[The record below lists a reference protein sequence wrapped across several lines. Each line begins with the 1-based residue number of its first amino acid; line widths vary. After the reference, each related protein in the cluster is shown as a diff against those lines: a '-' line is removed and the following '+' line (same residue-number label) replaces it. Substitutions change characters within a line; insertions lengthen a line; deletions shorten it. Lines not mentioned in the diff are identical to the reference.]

1 MSTTTAR
8 QCTALSTLIQDFFCR
23 YLPLERN
30 LSHNSVLSYR
40 DALKLLLRFI
50 GDSERRRRPEDLT
63 CDQVLDAQRIR
74 AFLRWLA
81 ETRSCKASSRNQRLA
96 AVKCFARYVAA
107 RAPEHLE
114 RCRQIREIP
123 RARVE
128 QREVEY
134 LDSDETAR
142 VVQAPVPDDV
152 AGLRD
157 RALLL
162 LLYNT
167 GARVQEICS
176 LDVKHVR
183 LDEAPCVRLLGKGR
197 KERVCPL
204 WTKTVSALRAWLQQ
218 RSAAGDDAP
227 LFLNA
232 QGRRLSR
239 SGVAYVLARATAKAG
254 LEKLRHAR
262 RVTPH
267 VIRHSTAMHLLQ
279 VGADL
284 TVIASWLGHA
294 HLSTTHGYVTI
305 DLRMKNEAVAA
316 STLLPELREGTFPSR
331 SVVSWLERLGQR
343 ARYVEASPPRASR
356 SASLA
361 AQST

>member
-1 MSTTTAR
+1 MSTTAAR
-8 QCTALSTLIQDFFCR
+8 QCTSLPTLIQDFFSR

-40 DALKLLLRFI
+40 DAFKLLLRFI
-50 GDSERRRRPEDLT
+50 GDSEKRSPESLT
-63 CDQVLDAQRIR
+63 CDEVLDAQRVR

-81 ETRSCKASSRNQRLA
+81 EKRICKASSRNQRLA

-114 RCRQIREIP
+114 RCRQVREIP

-128 QREVEY
+128 QTEVEY
-134 LDSDETAR
+134 LDGDEIAR
-142 VVQAPVPDDV
+142 VVQAPNPDDI

-176 LDVKHVR
+176 LDVKHIR
-183 LDEAPCVRLLGKGR
+183 LDEAPCVRLFGKGR

-218 RSAAGDDAP
+218 RRAVGDDAP

-232 QGRRLSR
+232 HGRRLSR
-239 SGVAYVLARATAKAG
+239 SGVAYLLARATAKAG
-254 LEKLRHAR
+254 LKKLRHAH

-267 VIRHSTAMHLLQ
+267 VVRHSTAMHLLQ

-316 STLLPELREGTFPSR
+316 STVLPELREGTFPSPN
-331 SVVSWLERLGQR
+331 VISWLERLGQR
-343 ARYVEASPPRASR
+343 ARYVETSPPRGAKGASI
-356 SASLA
+356 AS
-361 AQST
+361 QST